1 MSAQRFAGQ
10 SVPRVEDA
18 RILAGRTRFVAD
30 VDAPRQLHAVF
41 VRSVYPHAR
50 VLSIDAEGARSLA
63 GVEAVLTLKEIGDV
77 VRPMQIGTPVAGLER
92 PAFAPLAHDRVRH
105 VGDPLAI
112 VVAECRYAAE
122 DAAASISVDYEPDV
136 PVVTAEQA
144 LDPAAP
150 LLFDEI
156 GTNVLY
162 RRTTNIGDVEKAF
175 AEADLVVGATLR
187 HQRCAQVPLE
197 TRGGLADYDRAS
209 RSLTYTASTQ
219 NPHGLRFGLA
229 ASLVLPLQD
238 IRVVSGDVGGG
249 FGQKMVL
256 YREDVALCA
265 ASMVLGRPVKW
276 IEDRVE
282 NLSASGQAREDCLDL
297 EAAVR
302 AEGTI
307 LGLRGSVVLDHGA
320 YPAVPIPPS
329 AYTAHMRVLLPDCYS
344 IPAFAFEETIVATNK
359 ASYAPYRGPWA
370 SAVWGREVLIDRIA
384 RAVGLDPGEIRL
396 RNLLPLGEQPARM
409 ITGPTLEGVTA
420 RETLERLLELVD
432 VDAFRCQQRAA
443 RAQRRLLGLGLAT
456 FVEPAPG
463 PPDFGEATGASAGP
477 ERAHARLEPDGR
489 LTLFTAQHP
498 HGQGHETT
506 LAQLVADELGLPLEH
521 VRVVHGDTRD
531 TPFSLL
537 GTSGSRA
544 ATRAS
549 GAAIGAAREV
559 KRQILDVAAQ
569 VLEIAADD
577 LELAGGAVYAR
588 GAPGRQISLGE
599 VALAAHLGSAALPAE
614 RAPGALEG
622 GGTAENRPGGWSS
635 ASHCCVLEVDPETG
649 LVRILRYLVVHDC
662 GAIINPAIV
671 EGQIRGGVAQGIGAS
686 LLEASAYD
694 EHGQPLATT
703 FMDYLLPTAA
713 DVPSIEI
720 EHLESPPLSELDF
733 RGVGEGGAIGAPAAV
748 ANAVADALG
757 TELSGLPLTPTVVL
771 EALATA

>member
-1 MSAQRFAGQ
+1 VSAQRFAGQ

-63 GVEAVLTLKEIGDV
+63 GVKAILTLKEIGDV
-77 VRPMQIGTPVAGLER
+77 VRPMQIGTPVAGLQR

-209 RSLTYTASTQ
+209 RSLMYTASTQ

-229 ASLVLPLQD
+229 ASLVLPLHD

-249 FGQKMVL
+249 FGQKMVV

-297 EAAVR
+297 EAPSAPKER
-302 AEGTI
+302 F
-307 LGLRGSVVLDHGA
+307 SVYAAALCSTTA
-320 YPAVPIPPS
+320 PIPRCRFHPPRTRPTCGCCCPTATQSPPS
-329 AYTAHMRVLLPDCYS
+329 RSTRRSSRRTRRRMRH
-344 IPAFAFEETIVATNK
+344 IVA
-359 ASYAPYRGPWA
+359 RGH
-370 SAVWGREVLIDRIA
+370 
-384 RAVGLDPGEIRL
+384 
-396 RNLLPLGEQPARM
+396 LP
-409 ITGPTLEGVTA
+409 
-420 RETLERLLELVD
+420 
-432 VDAFRCQQRAA
+432 F
-443 RAQRRLLGLGLAT
+443 
-456 FVEPAPG
+456 
-463 PPDFGEATGASAGP
+463 
-477 ERAHARLEPDGR
+477 
-489 LTLFTAQHP
+489 
-498 HGQGHETT
+498 
-506 LAQLVADELGLPLEH
+506 
-521 VRVVHGDTRD
+521 
-531 TPFSLL
+531 
-537 GTSGSRA
+537 
-544 ATRAS
+544 
-549 GAAIGAAREV
+549 
-559 KRQILDVAAQ
+559 
-569 VLEIAADD
+569 
-577 LELAGGAVYAR
+577 
-588 GAPGRQISLGE
+588 
-599 VALAAHLGSAALPAE
+599 
-614 RAPGALEG
+614 
-622 GGTAENRPGGWSS
+622 
-635 ASHCCVLEVDPETG
+635 
-649 LVRILRYLVVHDC
+649 
-662 GAIINPAIV
+662 
-671 EGQIRGGVAQGIGAS
+671 GGVR
-686 LLEASAYD
+686 Y
-694 EHGQPLATT
+694 
-703 FMDYLLPTAA
+703 
-713 DVPSIEI
+713 
-720 EHLESPPLSELDF
+720 
-733 RGVGEGGAIGAPAAV
+733 
-748 ANAVADALG
+748 
-757 TELSGLPLTPTVVL
+757 
-771 EALATA
+771 